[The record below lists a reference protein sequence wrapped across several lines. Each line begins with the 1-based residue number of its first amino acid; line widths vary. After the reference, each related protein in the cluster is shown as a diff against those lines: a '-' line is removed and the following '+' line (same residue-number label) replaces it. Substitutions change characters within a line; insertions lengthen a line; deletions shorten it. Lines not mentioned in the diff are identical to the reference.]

1 MTAVLPCG
9 YLHLLQVR
17 VVGSRPLVLLAEL
30 EAVFPTDFPWLCPLG
45 CKLAVFLRLCLL
57 ILLLPLRA
65 SLGLVLLPA
74 AAL

>member
-1 MTAVLPCG
+1 
-9 YLHLLQVR
+9 
-17 VVGSRPLVLLAEL
+17 VLLAEL